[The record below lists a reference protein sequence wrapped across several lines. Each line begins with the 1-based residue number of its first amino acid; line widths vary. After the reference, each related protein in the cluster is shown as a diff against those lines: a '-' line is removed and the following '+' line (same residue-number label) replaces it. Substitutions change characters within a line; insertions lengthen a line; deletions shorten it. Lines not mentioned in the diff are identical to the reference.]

1 MNAFGVGYLSGE
13 IASAGDGIVDAIRRL
28 ENRPPEAYL
37 RKELSYRDQKFK
49 ALYNQGKLL
58 PKYDWNDQKFLASKQ
73 AFITQWFE
81 QHPEVKPGTRKFKKQ
96 HVGKLKA
103 EDTLAK
109 MAWKGR
115 IAPDEYLMLFQGIYS
130 V

>member
-1 MNAFGVGYLSGE
+1 MGAFGIGFMSAE
-13 IASAGDGIVDAIRRL
+13 IADTGDRIVDAIKRL
-28 ENRPPEAYL
+28 ENRPSEAYL
-37 RKELSYRDQKFK
+37 KKELSYREQKFK

-103 EDTLAK
+103 GDILAK

-115 IAPDEYLMLFQGIYS
+115 IAPDEYLTLFQGIYS